1 MKATVSTLVSALIL
15 AGTAVAAQADQGAI
29 DYRQAV
35 YSSIGGHMNAMAGI
49 VKREVPHT
57 DDLALHARAI
67 AELAPLTLHL
77 FPEGSGDGKTKA
89 KAAIWEDSETFA
101 SRREDFIAAARNLGE
116 QADSDMGTFVGAF
129 KELGDTCKACH
140 DDFKAE

>member
-1 MKATVSTLVSALIL
+1 MKATVSTLVSALVL
-15 AGTAVAAQADQGAI
+15 AGTAMVAQADQGAI

-57 DDLALHARAI
+57 DDLALHARGI
-67 AELAPLTLHL
+67 AELAPLTMHL

-129 KELGDTCKACH
+129 KDLADTCKACH

>member
-1 MKATVSTLVSALIL
+1 MKATVSTLVSALVL
-15 AGTAVAAQADQGAI
+15 AGTAVVAQADQGAI

-35 YSSIGGHMNAMAGI
+35 YSAIGGRMSAMAGI

-57 DDLALHARAI
+57 DDLAQHARAM

-77 FPEGSGDGKTKA
+77 FPEGSGDGRTKA
-89 KAAIWEDSETFA
+89 KAAIWEDAETFA
-101 SRREDFIAAARNLGE
+101 SRREDFIAAARNLRD
-116 QADSDMGTFVGAF
+116 QADADMGTFVGAF

-140 DDFKAE
+140 DDFKAD